1 MTIKKLLVVLLCFL
15 LMIIPVQE
23 AFADSG
29 SNQII
34 QPRNELTAS
43 TTGSLTISSS
53 GTAYVGAEVISK
65 VSNTTKV
72 FLHVYLQQYVNGT
85 WQNYRYWPASSQSD
99 SCSLYQSVAVNKG
112 YSYRVKVSSWVM
124 ANGNSEQIVVYTGSK
139 WY

>member
-1 MTIKKLLVVLLCFL
+1 MKIKKIIVFL
-15 LMIIPVQE
+15 LLFSLMMIPVQE
-23 AFADSG
+23 AFAENG
-29 SNQII
+29 SNQTI
-34 QPRNELTAS
+34 QSRNELTAS
-43 TTGSLTISSS
+43 TTGSLSISSS
-53 GTAYVGAEVISK
+53 GIAYVGADVISK

-85 WQNYRYWPASSQSD
+85 WQNYKYWPASSQSD

-124 ANGNSEQIVVYTGSK
+124 ANGNSEQIVAYSISK